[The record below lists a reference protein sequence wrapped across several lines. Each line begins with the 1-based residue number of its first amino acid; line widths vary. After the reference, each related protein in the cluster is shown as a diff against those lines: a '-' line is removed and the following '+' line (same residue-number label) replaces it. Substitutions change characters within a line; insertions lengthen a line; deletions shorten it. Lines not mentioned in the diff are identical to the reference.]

1 MNLPRDCA
9 GTSPSRSTVAAR
21 STWCAIDECPPLAL
35 KAGSACPGLA
45 GGSPRRRTSPK
56 SGGRS
61 PKAKTMTPAARG
73 YPTSPFNRAPP
84 RRCLLQASRRLLPS
98 YLPSPWSSL
107 PDLPERCLA
116 LCYPRLPS
124 NPPRAL
130 RSLLNRRLHP
140 YQLSTRSLLVAPTEP
155 RVLLTVALPSVP
167 LSFWSPLILPET
179 EVEISPKHPLLWSVL
194 SFLFPSPTPQN
205 CLHPRVFRSR
215 PQSCGCE
222 GVSGKLG
229 GAPGAARRMRWGR
242 AQLLEIRDND
252 VSNWPSASPWKWP
265 GNTPDPGAYSRA
277 YFRAHWRAISG
288 RPAIDCGSAFQRLKP
303 SDLPPSL
310 GHS

>member
-35 KAGSACPGLA
+35 TAGRACPGLA
-45 GGSPRRRTSPK
+45 GGSPRRRTSLK

-61 PKAKTMTPAARG
+61 AKAKTMTPAARG
-73 YPTSPFNRAPP
+73 HPTSPFNRAPP

-98 YLPSPWSSL
+98 YLPSPSSSL

-155 RVLLTVALPSVP
+155 RVLLTVALPAVP

-179 EVEISPKHPLLWSVL
+179 QVEISPKHPLLWSVL

-205 CLHPRVFRSR
+205 CLHPR
-215 PQSCGCE
+215 CGDRTQVTVSARTWVTGPSHSE
-222 GVSGKLG
+222 G
-229 GAPGAARRMRWGR
+229 P
-242 AQLLEIRDND
+242 
-252 VSNWPSASPWKWP
+252 PSAPAWANAMEGP
-265 GNTPDPGAYSRA
+265 VRRERPRRIRAEGSRA
-277 YFRAHWRAISG
+277 
-288 RPAIDCGSAFQRLKP
+288 
-303 SDLPPSL
+303 
-310 GHS
+310 